1 MTVPPVDPLE
11 LVRLA
16 APPRFMH
23 DAYESPRV
31 AKMRV
36 GLIAAAGWIEE
47 LEKDGNR
54 RAGMHNAAEQE
65 ANRLRAV
72 IENAPHEIYSDDTAC
87 PVAYGEENAVCT
99 CWKADAL

>member
-16 APPRFMH
+16 APARFMH

-36 GLIAAAGWIEE
+36 GLIAAAGWIEQ

-65 ANRLRAV
+65 ANRLRAA
-72 IENAPHEIYSDDTAC
+72 IENAPHGYACAAINSTHVLLSDRPCD
-87 PVAYGEENAVCT
+87 
-99 CWKADAL
+99 CWKAEVL